1 MSSQK
6 ISFPQ
11 LQAGEQIIL
20 QGQGAYKENLRS
32 GWKIARCFLTN
43 QRFIIYQT
51 PTIRFQ
57 ISLSD
62 IVNLSVEKLNYVI
75 RKREAISL
83 SYKTGKDSKEYRL
96 YLVTSDLENWKKRI
110 YQGSLLKVDLDTI
123 ERIAAGLDPQSRDIL
138 WYLWDNNNARIDQLA
153 ELIGAP
159 NHMHVL
165 FKIRETINPVAE
177 KVIGCPILSFE
188 RSRVDPKTGEK
199 VLFSWWLMG
208 QQEKWIQ
215 KEDRLLDIFDEGSYI
230 QVIMEVRGV
239 EASDLKLDVHEDQL
253 TVRSHKIGAT
263 LRETFRLPAQVRA
276 HNHQMHLKN
285 NLLEIRLSKVQGP
298 VSSEE

>member
-1 MSSQK
+1 
-6 ISFPQ
+6 
-11 LQAGEQIIL
+11 
-20 QGQGAYKENLRS
+20 
-32 GWKIARCFLTN
+32 
-43 QRFIIYQT
+43 
-51 PTIRFQ
+51 
-57 ISLSD
+57 
-62 IVNLSVEKLNYVI
+62 
-75 RKREAISL
+75 
-83 SYKTGKDSKEYRL
+83 
-96 YLVTSDLENWKKRI
+96 
-110 YQGSLLKVDLDTI
+110 
-123 ERIAAGLDPQSRDIL
+123 
-138 WYLWDNNNARIDQLA
+138 
-153 ELIGAP
+153 
-159 NHMHVL
+159 
-165 FKIRETINPVAE
+165 
-177 KVIGCPILSFE
+177 VIGCPILSFE